1 MKIGE
6 LATATG
12 TPVET
17 IRYYERDGLLPAPL
31 RTEGNFRIYDE
42 THRSRL
48 TFVRHCRAL
57 DMNLDEIR
65 VLLKF
70 RDGTEGDCG
79 EVNALLDEHIVHVQA
94 RIRELRDLDKDLRA
108 LRELC
113 KEAQDP
119 SQCGILN
126 GLAESTQADSSR
138 STSHVHHV
146 HKAPAKVRPG
156 NVR

>member
-6 LATATG
+6 LAAATG

-79 EVNALLDEHIVHVQA
+79 EVNALLDEHIGHVQE

-113 KEAQDP
+113 KEAQEL

-126 GLAESTQADSSR
+126 GLAGSARAESSR
-138 STSHVHHV
+138 SASHVRHA
-146 HKAPAKVRPG
+146 HKPQAKARPAGTR
-156 NVR
+156 